1 MNCWVISL
9 FLKKNTWEYINFNS
23 KVTVNNCRNFSQ
35 LTEKLIKYDFVIKEK
50 EREYLTDIDYT
61 SSHATTVGPFHCANG
76 NLAIIACSNNSSF
89 FHRRRSSGTCG
100 GSVVLASWPPLLPIV
115 KDIGFGLIILL
126 FDGIVDSE
134 RLPDTVD
141 DESGDIDPPVI
152 RFGPLHP
159 SSSV

>member
-1 MNCWVISL
+1 
-9 FLKKNTWEYINFNS
+9 
-23 KVTVNNCRNFSQ
+23 
-35 LTEKLIKYDFVIKEK
+35 
-50 EREYLTDIDYT
+50 

-100 GSVVLASWPPLLPIV
+100 GSVVLASPPLLPIV